1 MKERIKEILNKYD
14 YYFTR
19 EVQEQHMDCSVESMP
34 IYDFIVA
41 NTKKTIHLLY
51 DVALVNVA
59 SSLIDDNPTGSP
71 PGYSIPYGFNTDS
84 FSDHNFEGLEEKEL
98 FDLLEYYLGIKNFKY
113 VGDNWLIYN
122 GKETI
127 DITRLVGEMAEIM
140 NLEIEKEELLIF
152 QQLQKLPLEKWLE
165 FYEIEIPKLDD
176 YEDEDDY
183 EDDSY
188 EFKYFL
194 DTFNSVFK
202 TNH

>member
-71 PGYSIPYGFNTDS
+71 PGYSIPCGFNTDS
-84 FSDHNFEGLEEKEL
+84 FSDHNFEGIEEKEL

-113 VGDNWLIYN
+113 VGDNWMISN
-122 GKETI
+122 GK
-127 DITRLVGEMAEIM
+127 
-140 NLEIEKEELLIF
+140 
-152 QQLQKLPLEKWLE
+152 
-165 FYEIEIPKLDD
+165 
-176 YEDEDDY
+176 
-183 EDDSY
+183 
-188 EFKYFL
+188 
-194 DTFNSVFK
+194 
-202 TNH
+202 